1 MAIGSAVIFIHLF
14 NADITV
20 VILLFLMASIW
31 MSASY
36 SNPDGAASPAPQ
48 RFQQLSKLLHEV
60 GAAYGHHDIRS
71 ARATFQEIVYYCNGQ
86 NTPMT
91 RWYSGFAEYG
101 IASTSAR
108 LADTTQARVA
118 ILASLQSDYW
128 STDVI
133 RSDEVL
139 QHVVGPGWLD
149 SLTKCYETLR
159 QLSASS
165 WQAQPPLLIL
175 PHCLAKDSL
184 SLSLAGTP
192 RRLISFDSLTPR
204 LRDSLSKHRPLI
216 LALHGGNAS
225 YREFALHW
233 LSVADSL
240 NVAVLIPPGTIRY
253 SANDNSWDDS
263 YYTSD
268 EYLTS
273 LLDRYAA
280 TCGYTP
286 DMYIAGFS
294 QGANTGMKY
303 GFVHSDRVRGVIAVA
318 GLFDQPL
325 PKEMVTNSA
334 NAGLR
339 IYAVSG
345 EFETEGFLRTM
356 RLAEQ
361 SCKAGNLPFEFETV
375 PGMSHEVPADLADR
389 LQKAWPWLC
398 HAGRSSTASTAPR
411 TGVN

>member
-1 MAIGSAVIFIHLF
+1 MP
-14 NADITV
+14 
-20 VILLFLMASIW
+20 
-31 MSASY
+31 ASY
-36 SNPDGAASPAPQ
+36 SNPDGTASPTMLSPPAPQ

-60 GAAYGHHDIRS
+60 GAAYGHHDVRGARS
-71 ARATFQEIVYYCNGQ
+71 IFQEIVEYCNGQ
-86 NTPMT
+86 NTAMT

-108 LADTTQARVA
+108 LADTAQARVA

-149 SLTKCYETLR
+149 SLTRCYETLR

-175 PHCLAKDSL
+175 PHCFAKDSL
-184 SLSLAGTP
+184 ALTPSGTP

-204 LRDSLSKHRPLI
+204 LRDSLEKHRPLI

-233 LSVADSL
+233 RAVADSL

-253 SANDNSWDDS
+253 SANDNSWDDD

-268 EYLTS
+268 AYLTG
-273 LLDRYAA
+273 LLDRYAS

-286 DMYIAGFS
+286 DVYVAGFS

-325 PKEMVTNSA
+325 PRETVANSA
-334 NAGLR
+334 SAGLR
-339 IYAVSG
+339 IYAMSG
-345 EFETEGFLRTM
+345 EYETTGFLGTM
-356 RLAEQ
+356 RKAEQ
-361 SCKAGNLPFEFETV
+361 SCKAGNLPFVFETV
-375 PGMSHEVPADLADR
+375 QIMSHEVPSDLADR
-389 LQKAWPWLC
+389 LQKEWPWLC
-398 HAGRSSTASTAPR
+398 KAGTSSPASASLH